1 MCAHLFN
8 GLLFTIVLIVV
19 QSAEMKMVLGDSV
32 IASYQSRRLFS
43 SFGIYPSNNDIYI
56 ANRDSGTV
64 SVIDGSGSFNTINL
78 NSYSSTPS
86 FEKLSLFLLG

>member
-1 MCAHLFN
+1 MQV
-8 GLLFTIVLIVV
+8 TKV
-19 QSAEMKMVLGDSV
+19 ED
-32 IASYQSRRLFS
+32 FS
-43 SFGIYPSNNDIYI
+43 QALEYNPSNNDIHI

>member
-1 MCAHLFN
+1 LQV
-8 GLLFTIVLIVV
+8 TKV
-19 QSAEMKMVLGDSV
+19 ED
-32 IASYQSRRLFS
+32 FS
-43 SFGIYPSNNDIYI
+43 QALEYNPSNNDIYI

-64 SVIDGSGSFNTINL
+64 SVIDGSGLFNTINL

>member
-1 MCAHLFN
+1 LQV
-8 GLLFTIVLIVV
+8 TKV
-19 QSAEMKMVLGDSV
+19 ED
-32 IASYQSRRLFS
+32 FS
-43 SFGIYPSNNDIYI
+43 QALKYNPSNNDIYV

>member
-1 MCAHLFN
+1 MQV
-8 GLLFTIVLIVV
+8 TKV
-19 QSAEMKMVLGDSV
+19 ED
-32 IASYQSRRLFS
+32 FS
-43 SFGIYPSNNDIYI
+43 QALEYNPSNNDIYI

-64 SVIDGSGSFNTINL
+64 SVIDGSGLFNTINL